1 MNNCIPSGVFF
12 GKTIRYQEFS
22 GFRLSETHY
31 PVSLEIPKHTH
42 TEANFCFVLRG
53 SYAEVY
59 EDRSRNCVPS
69 TLIFHPS
76 GEVHSDKHDPV
87 EVRLLCIE
95 VETPRLETVRE
106 HSVVLDTPADYA
118 GGLVT
123 ELGAR
128 LYREFRQNDRVAALA
143 IEGLVLEIMA
153 EASRRQVRAA
163 DRQPPH
169 WLGEVRDLLRSRY
182 AEPLTLGEIA
192 ASAGVHPVHLARE
205 FRCHYG
211 GTVADSV
218 RGIRI
223 EAACHRLSETHEPLG
238 EIAASLGFAD
248 QSHFTRTFKRLIGV
262 TPAEYR
268 RNVAF
273 R

>member
-1 MNNCIPSGVFF
+1 MSNCIPSGVFF
-12 GKTIRYQEFS
+12 GKTIRHQEFS

-31 PVSLEIPKHTH
+31 PVGLEIPQHAH
-42 TEANFCFVLRG
+42 ADANFCFVLRG

-59 EDRSRNCVPS
+59 EGRSRTCVPS

-76 GEVHSDKHDPV
+76 GEVHSGKHDPV

-95 VETPRLETVRE
+95 VEAARLEAVRE
-106 HSVVLDTPADYA
+106 HSAVLDTPADYS

-123 ELGAR
+123 EIAAR
-128 LYREFRQNDRVAALA
+128 LCREFRQNDGVAALA
-143 IEGLVLEIMA
+143 IEGLILEIMA

-163 DRQPPH
+163 DRQPPR

-182 AEPLTLGEIA
+182 ADPLTLGEVA
-192 ASAGVHPVHLARE
+192 AAAGVHPVHLARE

-218 RGIRI
+218 RGLRI

-238 EIAASLGFAD
+238 EIANSLGFAD

-262 TPAEYR
+262 TPAQYR
-268 RNVAF
+268 RDAAF